1 MQFSFLGIKNQ
12 YIYIAYHFFL
22 MEFNLECSISLSKE
36 AEGVQEKL
44 DKFLQDLKID
54 GKVDGKI
61 DGNVLHLKIISTKK
75 RSHQILLHLYKRL
88 GKFFGKER
96 VGMRKI
102 HLDRYKIEIEL
113 EKEPL
118 NDVSIPFAEVKVEGK
133 KAKILIFD
141 KEEEFLWENY
151 VDRMIKLLKEK
162 IERQYYEGKKEFWQL
177 IWQSKEKKHAWD
189 KDPSEEMQKRGWI
202 KLLGKGKWFF
212 FPPIAAIMRAMEEI
226 AIKEVILPL
235 GFKEVIQPMHVS
247 FDTWIK
253 TGHLEGMPGEI
264 YYICEPKSREI
275 KDWERFVDLLKI
287 KKKVEEE
294 ELLKN
299 LKPPKAGVCYAQCPN
314 IYASLAGK
322 TIAEDDLPLLL
333 FDRSTPSDRYEA
345 GGKHGI
351 ERVDEFHR
359 IEIVYIGTK
368 EQLAEI
374 REKLIERYK
383 HVFDNILDLEWRM
396 AKVTPFYLQQAGI
409 VGKEED
415 EIKGTIDFEAYL
427 PYRGDRSKEWLEI
440 QNVSIVGDKYIKAFN
455 IKSQRSNLWSGC
467 SGIGLERWAVA
478 FLAQK
483 SLEPDNWP
491 AGFKKYLP
499 KLPKMPKFL

>member
-1 MQFSFLGIKNQ
+1 
-12 YIYIAYHFFL
+12 
-22 MEFNLECSISLSKE
+22 
-36 AEGVQEKL
+36 
-44 DKFLQDLKID
+44 
-54 GKVDGKI
+54 
-61 DGNVLHLKIISTKK
+61 
-75 RSHQILLHLYKRL
+75 
-88 GKFFGKER
+88 
-96 VGMRKI
+96 
-102 HLDRYKIEIEL
+102 
-113 EKEPL
+113 
-118 NDVSIPFAEVKVEGK
+118 
-133 KAKILIFD
+133 
-141 KEEEFLWENY
+141 
-151 VDRMIKLLKEK
+151 
-162 IERQYYEGKKEFWQL
+162 
-177 IWQSKEKKHAWD
+177 
-189 KDPSEEMQKRGWI
+189 
-202 KLLGKGKWFF
+202 
-212 FPPIAAIMRAMEEI
+212 
-226 AIKEVILPL
+226 
-235 GFKEVIQPMHVS
+235 
-247 FDTWIK
+247 
-253 TGHLEGMPGEI
+253 
-264 YYICEPKSREI
+264 
-275 KDWERFVDLLKI
+275 
-287 KKKVEEE
+287 
-294 ELLKN
+294 
-299 LKPPKAGVCYAQCPN
+299 GVCYAQCPN